1 MAGTADWASLD
12 ALEWENGF
20 NALLANISK
29 NGTELGIYYSAARSF
44 GDLTAE
50 SMFQDMDILVVG
62 VAIMIFYVQFVIS
75 KFNCVEARVRSFH
88 VTSVIVYAFPD
99 CFGVYG
105 FIISWNGLHCG
116 LWFMLTCRDLI
127 WPCSYLFAVSF
138 NGLGGGRYVCDNS
151 LLGGVGI

>member
-75 KFNCVEARVRSFH
+75 KFNCVEARIVLGYMGLL
-88 VTSVIVYAFPD
+88 SVGMACIVA
-99 CFGVYG
+99 
-105 FIISWNGLHCG
+105 CG
-116 LWFMLTCRDLI
+116 L
-127 WPCSYLFAVSF
+127 CSLVGISYGPVHTSLPFLLM
-138 NGLGGGRYVCDNS
+138 GLGMITRS
-151 LLGGVGI
+151 STFA